1 VLKCVVNVSEGRN
14 QAILNALAQSCAGDL
29 LDIHSDPDHNRSVF
43 TLIGVDAP
51 RALARAAAARLNIND
66 HIGVHPRIG
75 VVDVVPFVP
84 LIDSTIREAHIARDE
99 FVTWAVTDLEIPCF
113 IYGTERT
120 LPDIRK
126 TAWTTLMPDAGPR
139 LPHPTAGAMC
149 VGVREPL
156 VAYNLWLEDVD
167 LVTTRRIASSVRTA
181 EIRALGLQIGA
192 FTQVSVNLIQPMIMG
207 PNDVYDAVSQYAA
220 VHHAELVGLL
230 PAAVLANIPRA
241 RWEDLDLSVEQTIE
255 WRLANR

>member
-1 VLKCVVNVSEGRN
+1 MLECVVNVSEGRN
-14 QAILNALAQSCAGDL
+14 HAILDSLAQSCAGDL

-43 TLIGVDAP
+43 TMVGVDAP
-51 RALARAAAARLNIND
+51 RALARAAVSALRLNE
-66 HIGVHPRIG
+66 HSGVHPRIG

-84 LIDSTIREAHIARDE
+84 LVDSTMNDARIARDD
-99 FVTWAVTDLEIPCF
+99 FAAWADSELNVPCF
-113 IYGTERT
+113 LYGTERT

-126 TAWTTLMPDAGPR
+126 NAWTSLMPSVGTHS
-139 LPHPTAGAMC
+139 PHPTAGAMC

-167 LVTTRRIASSVRTA
+167 LATTRRIASSVRSA
-181 EIRALGLQIGA
+181 SIRTLGLQVGA
-192 FTQVSVNLIQPMIMG
+192 FTQVSVNLIQPMITG
-207 PNDVYDAVSQYAA
+207 PNDVFNAVSQHAT

-230 PAAVLANIPRA
+230 PASVLAVIPRA

-255 WRLANR
+255 WRVTNR

>member
-1 VLKCVVNVSEGRN
+1 MFECVINVSEGRN
-14 QAILNALAQSCAGDL
+14 HAILVALARSCADDL

-43 TLIGVDAP
+43 TMVGVDAP
-51 RALARAAAARLNIND
+51 RALARAAVSALTLND
-66 HIGVHPRIG
+66 HSGVHPRIG

-84 LIDSTIREAHIARDE
+84 LVDSTMHDARIARDE
-99 FVTWAVTDLEIPCF
+99 FAAWAASELHVPCF
-113 IYGTERT
+113 LYGRERS

-126 TAWTTLMPDAGPR
+126 TAWTSLVPDVGSDV
-139 LPHPTAGAMC
+139 PHPTAGAMC

-167 LVTTRRIASSVRTA
+167 LATTRRIASTVRTA
-181 EIRALGLQIGA
+181 NIRTLGLQVGT
-192 FTQVSVNLIQPMIMG
+192 FTQVSVNLIQPMISG
-207 PNDVYDAVSQYAA
+207 PNDVFNAVSQHAT

-230 PAAVLANIPRA
+230 PASVLTTIPRA

>member
-1 VLKCVVNVSEGRN
+1 MLECVVNVSEGRN
-14 QAILNALAQSCAGDL
+14 HAILDSLAQSCAGDL

-43 TLIGVDAP
+43 TMVGVDAP
-51 RALARAAAARLNIND
+51 RALARAAVSALSLND
-66 HIGVHPRIG
+66 HSGVHPRIG

-84 LIDSTIREAHIARDE
+84 LVDSTMNDARIARDDFAAWVDSE
-99 FVTWAVTDLEIPCF
+99 LNVPCF
-113 IYGTERT
+113 LYGTERT

-126 TAWTTLMPDAGPR
+126 NAWTSLMPSVGTHS
-139 LPHPTAGAMC
+139 PHPTAGAMC

-167 LVTTRRIASSVRTA
+167 LATTRRIASSVRSA
-181 EIRALGLQIGA
+181 SIRTLGLQVGA
-192 FTQVSVNLIQPMIMG
+192 FTQVSVNLIQPMITG
-207 PNDVYDAVSQYAA
+207 PNDVFNAVSQHAT

-230 PAAVLANIPRA
+230 PASVLAVIPRA

-255 WRLANR
+255 WRVTNR

>member
-1 VLKCVVNVSEGRN
+1 MLECVINVSEGRN
-14 QAILNALAQSCAGDL
+14 HAILDSLAQTCAGDL

-43 TLIGVDAP
+43 TMVGVDAP
-51 RALARAAAARLNIND
+51 RALARAAVSALRLND
-66 HIGVHPRIG
+66 HSGVHPRIG

-84 LIDSTIREAHIARDE
+84 LVDSTMNDARIARDE
-99 FVTWAVTDLEIPCF
+99 FATWAATELDVPCF
-113 IYGTERT
+113 LYGAERT

-126 TAWTTLMPDAGPR
+126 NAWTSLMPSAGTHF
-139 LPHPTAGAMC
+139 PHPTAGAMC

-167 LVTTRRIASSVRTA
+167 LATTRRIASSVRSA
-181 EIRALGLQIGA
+181 SIRTLGLQVGA
-192 FTQVSVNLIQPMIMG
+192 FTQVSVNLIQPMITG
-207 PNDVYDAVSQYAA
+207 PNDVFYAVSQQAT

-230 PAAVLANIPRA
+230 PASVLATIPRA

-255 WRLANR
+255 WRVTNR

>member
-1 VLKCVVNVSEGRN
+1 MLECVVNVSEGRN
-14 QAILNALAQSCAGDL
+14 HAILDSLAQSCAGDL

-43 TLIGVDAP
+43 TMVGVDAP
-51 RALARAAAARLNIND
+51 RALARAAVSALSLND
-66 HIGVHPRIG
+66 HSGVHPRIG

-84 LIDSTIREAHIARDE
+84 LVNSTMHDARIARDE
-99 FVTWAVTDLEIPCF
+99 FATWAATELDVPCF
-113 IYGTERT
+113 LYGAERT

-126 TAWTTLMPDAGPR
+126 EAWTSLMPDVGSHA
-139 LPHPTAGAMC
+139 PHPTAGAMC

-167 LVTTRRIASSVRTA
+167 LATTRRIAAAVRTA
-181 EIRALGLQIGA
+181 NIRTLGLQVGT
-192 FTQVSVNLIQPMIMG
+192 FTQVSVNLIQPMISG
-207 PNDVYDAVSQYAA
+207 PNDVFSAVSQHAT

-230 PAAVLANIPRA
+230 PASVLATIPRD

-255 WRLANR
+255 WRLTNR

>member
-1 VLKCVVNVSEGRN
+1 MLECVINVSEGLHH
-14 QAILNALAQSCAGDL
+14 AILDSLAQSCADDL

-43 TLIGVDAP
+43 TMVGVDAP
-51 RALARAAAARLNIND
+51 RALARAAVSALTLND
-66 HIGVHPRIG
+66 HSGVHPRIG

-84 LIDSTIREAHIARDE
+84 LVDSTMHDARIARDE
-99 FVTWAVTDLEIPCF
+99 FAAWAASELHVPCF
-113 IYGTERT
+113 LYGRERT

-126 TAWTTLMPDAGPR
+126 TAWTSLVPDVGSDV
-139 LPHPTAGAMC
+139 PHSTAGAMC

-167 LVTTRRIASSVRTA
+167 LATTRRIAAAVRTA
-181 EIRALGLQIGA
+181 NIRTLGLQVGT
-192 FTQVSVNLIQPMIMG
+192 FTQVSVNLIQPMISG
-207 PNDVYDAVSQYAA
+207 PNDVFSAVSQHAT

-230 PAAVLANIPRA
+230 PASVLATIPRA

-255 WRLANR
+255 WRLTNR

>member
-1 VLKCVVNVSEGRN
+1 MLECVINVSEGRHH
-14 QAILNALAQSCAGDL
+14 AILDSLAQSCAGDL

-43 TLIGVDAP
+43 TMVGVDAP
-51 RALARAAAARLNIND
+51 RALARAAVSALSLND
-66 HIGVHPRIG
+66 HSGVHPRIG

-84 LIDSTIREAHIARDE
+84 LVNSTMHDARIARDE
-99 FVTWAVTDLEIPCF
+99 FATWAATELDVPCF
-113 IYGTERT
+113 LYGAERT

-126 TAWTTLMPDAGPR
+126 EAWTSLMPDVGSHA
-139 LPHPTAGAMC
+139 PHPTAGAMC

-167 LVTTRRIASSVRTA
+167 LATTRRIAAAVRTA
-181 EIRALGLQIGA
+181 NIRTLGLQVGT
-192 FTQVSVNLIQPMIMG
+192 FTQVSVNLIQSMISG
-207 PNDVYDAVSQYAA
+207 PNDVFSAVSQHAT

-230 PAAVLANIPRA
+230 PASVLATIPRD

-255 WRLANR
+255 WRLTNR